1 MMASHVGSIQRP
13 VADGGTTANQ
23 DRVTTANQDRGTTA
37 NQDRGTTANQ
47 DRGTTANQDRGTTAK
62 MDRSSAQVRQVL
74 CKTCR
79 TSVSTSRGNTTN
91 LYQHLQKHHRQL
103 YDECMAKRP
112 TDENISSQPPRLTP
126 KQTSIVQALESGT
139 PYDKSSRRYSEIT
152 DAIASYLAKDMVP
165 INTVTKDGFKNLILT
180 LDKRYRIPS
189 RTFFTQAIQNMYLKC
204 RKKVEAELK
213 EVKYYATTTDMWSS
227 RTTEPY
233 QSLTVHFICE
243 DFELKSRCLQTS
255 YFPTDHTGENIA
267 SALKDALAGWG
278 LNEEGQVCV
287 TTDNAANI
295 IRAVEI
301 NGWTRLQCFSHR
313 LHLAIENALKDD
325 RVQRAVGVCKKLVSQ
340 FSYSWK
346 KRMALTSAQ
355 KELNLPEHSLITE
368 CPTRWGT
375 KGKMIARVL
384 EQCKAL
390 NHVLSA
396 DKKTRYL
403 TLTWQD
409 IEVLESIHKALHPLQ
424 EFTDVLSGEDYVSVS
439 YLKPVLHLLR
449 TKTLAED
456 QDDTNLTRAI
466 KDRVLQYLKEKYDD
480 PATQEL
486 LDVTSFLDPR
496 FKTNYISQDNIPTIK
511 ERMMTE
517 MEEAARTEKRS
528 RVSESQDLAAASSVK
543 AKTLGSYFKISSISP
558 EEPPSFHQVVEAE
571 LSSYLTASTIDGE
584 ENPLTWWK
592 QHQVNF
598 PRLSST
604 MACKKQ
610 SYWTLRRKAKA
621 KVDKQLQSMQAVSSS
636 WREEYGSMHSDKS
649 STVDDDDDDE
659 FMDCLSHID
668 EPEYVTMASALYS
681 SESDT
686 DRV

>member
-1 MMASHVGSIQRP
+1 MYWLNGSASQVSASAEEQSP
-13 VADGGTTANQ
+13 ADDLVPKRKSTAYVWNYF
-23 DRVTTANQDRGTTA
+23 GF
-37 NQDRGTTANQ
+37 
-47 DRGTTANQDRGTTAK
+47 
-62 MDRSSAQVRQVL
+62 RSSDVLQRQVL

-301 NGWTRLQCFSHR
+301 NGWTRLQCFGHR
-313 LHLAIENALKDD
+313 LHLAI
-325 RVQRAVGVCKKLVSQ
+325 
-340 FSYSWK
+340 
-346 KRMALTSAQ
+346 
-355 KELNLPEHSLITE
+355 
-368 CPTRWGT
+368 
-375 KGKMIARVL
+375 GK
-384 EQCKAL
+384 C
-390 NHVLSA
+390 S
-396 DKKTRYL
+396 
-403 TLTWQD
+403 
-409 IEVLESIHKALHPLQ
+409 
-424 EFTDVLSGEDYVSVS
+424 
-439 YLKPVLHLLR
+439 
-449 TKTLAED
+449 
-456 QDDTNLTRAI
+456 
-466 KDRVLQYLKEKYDD
+466 
-480 PATQEL
+480 
-486 LDVTSFLDPR
+486 
-496 FKTNYISQDNIPTIK
+496 
-511 ERMMTE
+511 
-517 MEEAARTEKRS
+517 
-528 RVSESQDLAAASSVK
+528 
-543 AKTLGSYFKISSISP
+543 
-558 EEPPSFHQVVEAE
+558 
-571 LSSYLTASTIDGE
+571 
-584 ENPLTWWK
+584 
-592 QHQVNF
+592 
-598 PRLSST
+598 
-604 MACKKQ
+604 
-610 SYWTLRRKAKA
+610 
-621 KVDKQLQSMQAVSSS
+621 
-636 WREEYGSMHSDKS
+636 
-649 STVDDDDDDE
+649 
-659 FMDCLSHID
+659 
-668 EPEYVTMASALYS
+668 
-681 SESDT
+681 
-686 DRV
+686 